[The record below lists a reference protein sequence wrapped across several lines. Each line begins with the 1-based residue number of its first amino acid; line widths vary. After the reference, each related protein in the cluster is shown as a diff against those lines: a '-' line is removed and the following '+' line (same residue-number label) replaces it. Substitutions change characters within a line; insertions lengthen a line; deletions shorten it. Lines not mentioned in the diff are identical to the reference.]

1 VWLSCASR
9 MTACSCGLGQV
20 PIIAEAGESPGA
32 LAELICLGHRM
43 PDASPVQA
51 GMRHAPASC
60 RRRDVPAD
68 EPLLETCEDERR
80 DIATHLSLEAR

>member
-1 VWLSCASR
+1 
-9 MTACSCGLGQV
+9 
-20 PIIAEAGESPGA
+20 
-32 LAELICLGHRM
+32 M

-51 GMRHAPASC
+51 GMRHAPARC